1 MWHWGGKKQAEETE
15 EPGPEPDVREAL
27 LAERPSDILLRWAR
41 TGRLKALL
49 PDLDALRG
57 VSQAP
62 AHKDDAFIHTL
73 KAVDAIAPT
82 PVRRWAAL
90 LHDIGKAPTYL
101 ETPDGRS
108 RFFEHD
114 KIGAEMVPEIMSAAG
129 EDEEVIRRV
138 QQLVSLH
145 MRPISYGPDWTD
157 SAVRRLV
164 EDAEEGRGPEGW
176 ADLVA
181 LARADLHGYLPE
193 PIQRGVWV
201 LDSLEERY
209 TRLLEEERAAF
220 LEMESAPRSPL
231 NGEQLIRLASLE
243 PGPWVGELKDFL
255 CREVERGHLD
265 RDDVETASR
274 LARRWLETRFGP

>member
-1 MWHWGGKKQAEETE
+1 
-15 EPGPEPDVREAL
+15 
-27 LAERPSDILLRWAR
+27 
-41 TGRLKALL
+41 
-49 PDLDALRG
+49 
-57 VSQAP
+57 
-62 AHKDDAFIHTL
+62 
-73 KAVDAIAPT
+73 
-82 PVRRWAAL
+82 
-90 LHDIGKAPTYL
+90 
-101 ETPDGRS
+101 
-108 RFFEHD
+108 
-114 KIGAEMVPEIMSAAG
+114 
-129 EDEEVIRRV
+129 
-138 QQLVSLH
+138 
-145 MRPISYGPDWTD
+145 
-157 SAVRRLV
+157 VRRLV